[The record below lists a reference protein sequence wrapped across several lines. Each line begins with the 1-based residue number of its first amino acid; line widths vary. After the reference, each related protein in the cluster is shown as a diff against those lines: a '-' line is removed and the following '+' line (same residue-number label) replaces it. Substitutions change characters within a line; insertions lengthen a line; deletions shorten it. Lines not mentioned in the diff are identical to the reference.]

1 ATAPALLAFEKAPS
15 AGFGDAEVQLRLGI
29 SLVALPL
36 FIWWQLHTS
45 HPLLNLR
52 LFKIP
57 AFSIG
62 AFVNFVTSTALFG
75 AIFLLP
81 LFMQNLRGL
90 GAMETGL
97 LLFPQAIASA
107 FSVILGWRLYDKV
120 VARPLVVFGFVLLA
134 FATWLLAGLDVTT
147 PDS

>member
-1 ATAPALLAFEKAPS
+1 LNVPAGALALLLGTMLLRETPTRKGIPFDYFGFALAALATAPALLAFEKAPS

-36 FIWWQLHTS
+36 FIWWELHTS
-45 HPLLNLR
+45 QPLLNLR

-81 LFMQNLRGL
+81 LFM
-90 GAMETGL
+90 
-97 LLFPQAIASA
+97 
-107 FSVILGWRLYDKV
+107 
-120 VARPLVVFGFVLLA
+120 
-134 FATWLLAGLDVTT
+134 
-147 PDS
+147 